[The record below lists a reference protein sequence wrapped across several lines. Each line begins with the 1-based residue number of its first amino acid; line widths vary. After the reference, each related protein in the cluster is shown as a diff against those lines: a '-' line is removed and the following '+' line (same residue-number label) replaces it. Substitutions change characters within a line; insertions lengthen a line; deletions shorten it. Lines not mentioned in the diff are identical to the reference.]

1 MTKISEEEKLLKIY
15 LDEISKY
22 PLLSPE
28 EEKELAK
35 KIKEGDKNALKKLI
49 ESNLKLVVHFAVR
62 FKTPGVSIIDL
73 INEGNLALMKAA
85 KKFDPEKDVR
95 FSTYARWWIR
105 NALWNVL
112 TQKYPYSLKPK
123 DLGHLLSIEKIIE
136 KLKIDLKRMPTF
148 EEIKEEFDKEY
159 KPKGFKLSLKELKDL
174 YEISREAYSFSFP
187 LNEEN
192 ELKTEDLIKAK
203 DGLDP
208 EAELIK
214 QSLKKGL
221 KEMIGK
227 LSEIERK
234 VLILRFGLES
244 EKKPMTITEVS
255 KIVGLSRERVR
266 QIEKK
271 AINKLRKISQYYRL
285 ESFLN

>member
-136 KLKIDLKRMPTF
+136 KLKRDLKRMPTF

-214 QSLKKGL
+214 QSLKKEL

>member
-1 MTKISEEEKLLKIY
+1 
-15 LDEISKY
+15 
-22 PLLSPE
+22 
-28 EEKELAK
+28 
-35 KIKEGDKNALKKLI
+35 
-49 ESNLKLVVHFAVR
+49 
-62 FKTPGVSIIDL
+62 
-73 INEGNLALMKAA
+73 
-85 KKFDPEKDVR
+85 
-95 FSTYARWWIR
+95 
-105 NALWNVL
+105 
-112 TQKYPYSLKPK
+112 
-123 DLGHLLSIEKIIE
+123 
-136 KLKIDLKRMPTF
+136 
-148 EEIKEEFDKEY
+148 
-159 KPKGFKLSLKELKDL
+159 
-174 YEISREAYSFSFP
+174 
-187 LNEEN
+187 
-192 ELKTEDLIKAK
+192 LIKAK

-214 QSLKKGL
+214 QSLKKEL

>member
-214 QSLKKGL
+214 QSLKKEL